1 MRHSPFEAKAYGGS
15 YQNHLEFQ
23 RKRNKKFKTIFA
35 EIKTISETNE
45 KL

>member
-1 MRHSPFEAKAYGGS
+1 MRHNPFAAKAYGGS
-15 YQNHLEFQ
+15 YFSDLLVK
-23 RKRNKKFKTIFA
+23 RKKDKKHKTILS